1 MDAYTLIKKIEY
13 ACIQDNEINE
23 NIKKRKDM

>member
-13 ACIQDNEINE
+13 ACIQDEINE